1 MVIIKNHMHNI
12 YCYPYMMF
20 SSISILC
27 CPAVVRKFF
36 LMVSMVE
43 LENHSLK
50 DKLCC
55 NVTINVILKCNVPC
69 KVFQ

>member
-50 DKLCC
+50 
-55 NVTINVILKCNVPC
+55 VC
-69 KVFQ
+69 KTNFAVMSPLMLY